1 MNNCEEDTNFYFI
14 FRKISQKLEQIC
26 LLIPNKKLKLLS
38 IKLSKKIED
47 GQENKVKTVK
57 KKVK

>member
-1 MNNCEEDTNFYFI
+1 LHEKNLFNLINNYMNNCEEDTNFYFI

-47 GQENKVKTVK
+47 G
-57 KKVK
+57 